1 MFKDREMKIG
11 IISDSHDHHQ
21 NVLKAVDIFNSQEVE
36 YILHAGDII
45 SPFAAAAFSEVKGAE
60 FIAVFGNNDGEKLY
74 LKSRIEDF
82 GGEIHEDTYTG
93 QIGGRRIFM
102 THKPDVVEE
111 VAASGNF
118 DLVIY
123 GHTHKQDIR
132 KVKDTLIINP
142 GESTDW
148 LTGTSEVV
156 VLELDDMSYEV
167 ISLK

>member
-1 MFKDREMKIG
+1 MRIA

-21 NVLKAVDIFNSQEVE
+21 NVLRAVAVFNSQKVN

-45 SPFAAAAFSEVKGAE
+45 SPFTAEAFSKVEDAK

-74 LKSRIEDF
+74 LKSKIKEF
-82 GGEIHEDTYTG
+82 GGEIHEDTYKG
-93 QIGGRRIFM
+93 NIGGRRIFM

-111 VAASGNF
+111 VAGSGNF

-132 KVKDTLIINP
+132 RVGKTLVLNP

-148 LTGTSEVV
+148 ITDTSAVV
-156 VLELDDMSYEV
+156 ILETDDMSYEV
-167 ISLK
+167 IQLV